1 MVLQEREQ
9 KLKLKFQLIRKK
21 MSNDKIKIIIADDH
35 AIVREGLKQ
44 IVAEEKDMLV
54 CGEAEDAATLMELLK
69 KEKWS
74 IVILDINMPG
84 KSGLEALKDI
94 KQFYPELPV
103 LILSMFSEDQYGLRA
118 IKAGASGYLKKVSAP
133 TELVV
138 AIRKIVS
145 GRKYINSS
153 LAEKLA
159 ESLGTEKNNFLH
171 DKLSDREYQI
181 MCNIALGKSA
191 EEIAVELSLSINTI
205 YTYRNRILEKMSMKS
220 NVELTQYAI
229 QNKLIEI

>member
-1 MVLQEREQ
+1 MTD
-9 KLKLKFQLIRKK
+9 
-21 MSNDKIKIIIADDH
+21 NKIKIIIADDH

-54 CGEAEDAATLMELLK
+54 CGEAENASDLMELLN
-69 KEKWS
+69 KEQWS
-74 IVILDINMPG
+74 IVVLDINMPG

-94 KQFYPELPV
+94 KQIYPNLPV

-145 GRKYINSS
+145 GRKYINPS

-159 ESLGTEKNNFLH
+159 ENLGNDKNNYLH
-171 DKLSDREYQI
+171 EKLSDREYQI

-191 EEIAVELSLSINTI
+191 EEIAVELALSINTV

-220 NVELTQYAI
+220 NVELTQYAV

>member
-1 MVLQEREQ
+1 MTT
-9 KLKLKFQLIRKK
+9 
-21 MSNDKIKIIIADDH
+21 DKIKILIADDH

-44 IVAEEKDMLV
+44 IVAEEKDILV
-54 CGEAEDAATLMELLK
+54 AGEAENSGKLMELLG
-69 KEKWS
+69 KEKWNL
-74 IVILDINMPG
+74 IVLDINMPG

-94 KQFYPELPV
+94 KRLYPDLPV

-118 IKAGASGYLKKVSAP
+118 IRAGASGYLKKVSAP
-133 TELVV
+133 TELVT

-145 GRKYINSS
+145 VGKYINQS

-159 ESLGTEKNNFLH
+159 ERFGTTYKEILH

-191 EEIAVELSLSINTI
+191 EEIAQELSISINTV

-220 NVELTQYAI
+220 NVELTQYVL
-229 QNKLIEI
+229 QNKLVEL

>member
-1 MVLQEREQ
+1 MN
-9 KLKLKFQLIRKK
+9 
-21 MSNDKIKIIIADDH
+21 NDKIKIIIADDH

-44 IVAEEKDMLV
+44 IVAEEKDMIV
-54 CGEAEDAATLMELLK
+54 SGEAEDAASLMQLLK
-69 KEKWS
+69 EEKWS
-74 IVILDINMPG
+74 IVVLDINMPG

-94 KQFYPELPV
+94 KQLYPELPV

-118 IKAGASGYLKKVSAP
+118 IKAGASGYLKKVSAT
-133 TELVV
+133 TEFVA

-145 GRKYINSS
+145 GRKYINPA

-159 ESLGTEKNNFLH
+159 ENIGSDKSNYLH
-171 DKLSDREYQI
+171 EKLSDREYQI

-191 EEIAVELSLSINTI
+191 EEIAEELALSINTV

>member
-1 MVLQEREQ
+1 M
-9 KLKLKFQLIRKK
+9 
-21 MSNDKIKIIIADDH
+21 NDNKIKIIIADDH

-54 CGEAEDAATLMELLK
+54 CGEAENASGLMELLN
-69 KEKWS
+69 KEQWS
-74 IVILDINMPG
+74 IVVLDINMPG

-94 KQFYPELPV
+94 KQIYPNLPV

-133 TELVV
+133 TELVI

-145 GRKYINSS
+145 GRKYINAS

-159 ESLGTEKNNFLH
+159 ENLGSGNNIFLH

-191 EEIAVELSLSINTI
+191 EEIAEELSLSINTI
-205 YTYRNRILEKMSMKS
+205 YTYRNRIFEKMSMKS
-220 NVELTQYAI
+220 NVELTQYAV
-229 QNKLIEI
+229 QNKLIDI

>member
-1 MVLQEREQ
+1 MTD
-9 KLKLKFQLIRKK
+9 
-21 MSNDKIKIIIADDH
+21 NKIKIIIADDH

-54 CGEAEDAATLMELLK
+54 CGEAENASGLMELLN
-69 KEKWS
+69 KEQWS
-74 IVILDINMPG
+74 IVVLDINMPG

-94 KQFYPELPV
+94 KQIYPNLPV

-133 TELVV
+133 TELVI

-145 GRKYINSS
+145 GRKYINAS

-159 ESLGTEKNNFLH
+159 ENLGSGNNIFLH

-191 EEIAVELSLSINTI
+191 EEIAEELSLSINTI
-205 YTYRNRILEKMSMKS
+205 YTYRNRIFEKMSMKS
-220 NVELTQYAI
+220 NVELTQYAV
-229 QNKLIEI
+229 QNKLIDV

>member
-1 MVLQEREQ
+1 MKE
-9 KLKLKFQLIRKK
+9 K
-21 MSNDKIKIIIADDH
+21 MTWDKIKILIADDH

-44 IVAEEKDMLV
+44 IVAEEKDIIV
-54 CGEAEDAATLMELLK
+54 AGEAEDTVKMMELLE
-69 KEKWS
+69 KESWNL
-74 IVILDINMPG
+74 VVLDINMPG

-94 KQFYPELPV
+94 KQLYPDLPV

-133 TELVV
+133 TELVS

-145 GRKYINSS
+145 GGKYINPA

-159 ESLGTEKNNFLH
+159 DKFGNSDRGLLH

-181 MCNIALGKSA
+181 MCNIALGKTA
-191 EEIAVELSLSINTI
+191 EQIALELSISINTV

-220 NVELTQYAI
+220 NVELTQYVL
-229 QNKLIEI
+229 QNKLVEL

>member
-1 MVLQEREQ
+1 MN
-9 KLKLKFQLIRKK
+9 
-21 MSNDKIKIIIADDH
+21 NDKIKIIIADDH

-54 CGEAEDAATLMELLK
+54 CGEAEDANSLMELLK

-74 IVILDINMPG
+74 LVVLDINMPG

-94 KQFYPELPV
+94 KQLYPELPV

-118 IKAGASGYLKKVSAP
+118 IKAGASGYLKKVSAT
-133 TELVV
+133 TELVA

-145 GRKYINSS
+145 GRKYINST

-159 ESLGTEKNNFLH
+159 ENLGSDKNNFLH
-171 DKLSDREYQI
+171 EKLSDREYQI
-181 MCNIALGKSA
+181 MCSIALGKSA
-191 EEIAVELSLSINTI
+191 EEIAEELSLSINTI
-205 YTYRNRILEKMSMKS
+205 YTYRNRILEKMSLKS

>member
-1 MVLQEREQ
+1 M
-9 KLKLKFQLIRKK
+9 
-21 MSNDKIKIIIADDH
+21 NNKIKILIADDH

-44 IVAEEKDMLV
+44 IVAEEKDMIV
-54 CGEAEDAATLMELLK
+54 SGEAENASSLMSLL
-69 KEKWS
+69 EKDNWS
-74 IVILDINMPG
+74 IVVLDINMPG

-94 KQFYPELPV
+94 KHLYPDLPV

-133 TELVV
+133 TELVT

-145 GRKYINSS
+145 GRKYINPD

-159 ESLGTEKNNFLH
+159 ENLGSENQNNLH
-171 DKLSDREYQI
+171 EKLSDREYQI
-181 MCNIALGKSA
+181 MCNIALGKTA
-191 EEIAVELSLSINTI
+191 EEIAEDLSLSINTI

-220 NVELTQYAI
+220 NVELTQ
-229 QNKLIEI
+229 

>member
-1 MVLQEREQ
+1 ML
-9 KLKLKFQLIRKK
+9 
-21 MSNDKIKIIIADDH
+21 SDKIKILIADDH

-54 CGEAEDAATLMELLK
+54 SGEAEDAAGLMELLK
-69 KEKWS
+69 KENWS
-74 IVILDINMPG
+74 IIVLDINMPG

-94 KQFYPELPV
+94 KQLYPDLPV
-103 LILSMFSEDQYGLRA
+103 LVLSMFSEDQYGLRA

-145 GRKYINSS
+145 GRKYINPL

-159 ESLGTEKNNFLH
+159 ENFGSDKNNYLH
-171 DKLSDREYQI
+171 ERLSDREYQI
-181 MCNIALGKSA
+181 MCNIAFGKSA
-191 EEIAVELSLSINTI
+191 EEIAEELALSINTI

-220 NVELTQYAI
+220 NVELTQYAL

>member
-1 MVLQEREQ
+1 MN
-9 KLKLKFQLIRKK
+9 
-21 MSNDKIKIIIADDH
+21 NDKIKIIIADDH

-44 IVAEEKDMLV
+44 IVAEEKDMKV
-54 CGEAEDAATLMELLK
+54 CGEAEDAAGLMELLK
-69 KEKWS
+69 KENWS
-74 IVILDINMPG
+74 IVVLDINMPG

-94 KQFYPELPV
+94 KQLYPDLPV
-103 LILSMFSEDQYGLRA
+103 LVLSMFSEDQYGLRA
-118 IKAGASGYLKKVSAP
+118 IKAGASGYLKKVSAT

-145 GRKYINSS
+145 GRKYINPE

-159 ESLGTEKNNFLH
+159 ENFGNEKSNYIH
-171 DKLSDREYQI
+171 EKLSDREYQI

-191 EEIAVELSLSINTI
+191 EEIAEELSLSINTI